1 MTTDTQ
7 LRHDPRTKQQI
18 KDRLYRYL
26 YAPVE
31 RKLHL
36 RIKEIIIAN
45 SRALASSQT
54 GFMYRN
60 EWYTLEPD
68 KPAPRRKDRL
78 VKALKPQMDEYLKEI
93 SQLNN
98 TEIPY
103 VLGFI
108 NTVLNSS
115 DDMNDYLQVFPTP
128 LHPPLKE
135 MIATCPCRTTKLH
148 PETVAEM
155 QERNQVSIE
164 MIKSRLVTNL
174 LLQ

>member
-1 MTTDTQ
+1 MTADTQ
-7 LRHDPRTKQQI
+7 LRHDPRTKQMI
-18 KDRLYRYL
+18 KDRLYKYL

-31 RKLHL
+31 RKLHT
-36 RIKEIIIAN
+36 RIKGIIIAN
-45 SRALASSQT
+45 SRTLSSSQT

-60 EWYTLEPD
+60 EWYSLEPD

-78 VKALKPQMDEYLKEI
+78 VNALKPQMDEYLKEI
-93 SQLNN
+93 KQLNN

-128 LHPPLKE
+128 LHTPLKE
-135 MIATCPCRTTKLH
+135 MIDTCPYLTTKLQ

-155 QERNQVSIE
+155 QARNQVSIE